1 MVSTRKRFAV
11 AGVFVVAA
19 TLTMLGQAALPT
31 GPEAFTAETQ
41 IPTDMGVTSSTLTVQ
56 LNSYTKEPNRKVMAD
71 ALKYKGF
78 AGFWPVF
85 RQAPIVGTVQIRDRK
100 WNIHWAT
107 QQMQGDRRIITVATD
122 EAIFFVG
129 AAKAGAKP
137 RAGYDMAVLQ
147 FSVEATGAASGTIA
161 LAARVRPDAD
171 GSGFI
176 LDEYSDRIPLTKV
189 AKLPS
194 RQQRP

>member
-1 MVSTRKRFAV
+1 MPKRFAV
-11 AGVFVVAA
+11 VGVFVVAA
-19 TLTMLGQAALPT
+19 ALTMFAQAALPT
-31 GPEAFTAETQ
+31 GPEAFTAETK
-41 IPTDMGVTSSTLTVQ
+41 IPTDMGVTSSTLTIQ

-85 RQAPIVGTVQIRDRK
+85 RQAPIVGTVQIRDRT
-100 WNIHWAT
+100 WNVHWAT
-107 QQMQGDRRIITVATD
+107 QQMQGNRRTITVATD

-129 AAKAGAKP
+129 GTRAGAKP

-147 FSVEATGAASGTIA
+147 FSVDASGAGSGTIA

-171 GSGFI
+171 GTGFI
-176 LDEYSDRIPLTKV
+176 LDEYSDRVALTKI
-189 AKLPS
+189 AKLSQP
-194 RQQRP
+194 QR

>member
-1 MVSTRKRFAV
+1 MVSTPKRFV
-11 AGVFVVAA
+11 LAGVFFVAA
-19 TLTMLGQAALPT
+19 TLTMLAQAALPT
-31 GPEAFTAETQ
+31 GPEAFTGETKV
-41 IPTDMGVTSSTLTVQ
+41 PTDMGVMSSTLTIQ

-100 WNIHWAT
+100 WNVHWAT
-107 QQMQGDRRIITVATD
+107 QQMQNDRRTITVATD
-122 EAIFFVG
+122 EPIFFVG
-129 AAKAGAKP
+129 GAKAAAKP

-147 FSVEATGAASGTIA
+147 FSVDAAGVGNGTIA
-161 LAARVRPDAD
+161 LAARVRPDAE

-176 LDEYSDRIPLTKV
+176 LDEYSERVELAKV
-189 AKLPS
+189 TKLPS
-194 RQQRP
+194 R